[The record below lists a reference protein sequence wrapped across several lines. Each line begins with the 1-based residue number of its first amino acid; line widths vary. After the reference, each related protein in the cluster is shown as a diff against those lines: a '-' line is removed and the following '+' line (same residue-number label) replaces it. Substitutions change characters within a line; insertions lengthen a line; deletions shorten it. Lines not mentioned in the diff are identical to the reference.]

1 MTCLHGFF
9 RSSTSWR
16 VRIALFLKGIAYS
29 QRSYALRA
37 GEQRS
42 PEYLKLNPQGL
53 VPALEIDGVVLTQ
66 SLAIIE
72 YLDETRPEPP
82 LLGGTAVERARIR
95 AFALAIACDIH
106 PIQNIGI
113 LNRIGAISAE
123 SGQSAR
129 WAADTNRRGL
139 EACAAL
145 LPDDGRLFCYG
156 DAPSLAD
163 ICLIPQMGN
172 ARRFGVDIV
181 WDNLARIEA
190 HCLSLPAFAESAPE
204 RQPDFVG

>member
-1 MTCLHGFF
+1 MICLHGFF
-9 RSSTSWR
+9 RSSASWR
-16 VRIALFLKGIAYS
+16 VRIALSLKGIEYS

-53 VPALEIDGVVLTQ
+53 VPALEIDGIVLTQ

-82 LLGGTAVERARIR
+82 LLGGTAVDRARIR

-106 PIQNIGI
+106 PIQNIGV
-113 LNRIGAISAE
+113 LNEVDAISAE

-190 HCLSLPAFAESAPE
+190 HCLSLPAFAESAPG